1 MTLLVTLTTATAWA
15 QSTFGGGS
23 GTQADPYIIKTNDH
37 MRQLATDVN
46 NGNEYSDCYF
56 RLDNDLDFAGES
68 YTPIGA
74 YVGDVS
80 SSGYFAFEGFFDGNH
95 CTIRNVTINQ
105 PGSYG
110 VGLFGMAAV
119 WSIIKDLTL
128 ANSTIKGKSGVGGIV
143 GRMMGGTTRT
153 DRGIRNCT
161 VADDVTISGE
171 KLVGGIVGWL
181 EAPYVDGC
189 RFFGTATATQNS
201 YVGGIAGG
209 ALGGDYIT
217 SCFVGGKCTLGALGA
232 ENSATG
238 TDEGVGA
245 KHICT
250 VSFADGVSGTFASS
264 YILRVGL
271 TTYYE
276 CQTAITLQLAYTGA
290 AAEGCTARFA
300 VSDGTLTPTT
310 TAYSLLLPLASNVT
324 VSAQTDNTL
333 LDIAYHTVTIT
344 IPDQEYTGSQLT
356 PVVTVTDTRSGTAE
370 TLVEGTDYSVV
381 LPDGDCIYAGDYNV
395 GIVGMGRYAG
405 RATATFHI
413 YHPVFAKGSGSETD
427 PFIIDSTD
435 EMDKLAAH
443 VNMGDNLSGL
453 YFKQQGDLDYAG
465 KTYTPVSDAYLRPF
479 CGHFNGASYTIKNVT
494 VNGGKSYVGL
504 FGTLGSEGTIENVT
518 LAASSISGNMY
529 VGGIVGSAN
538 GNVTSCHVKDDVTVG
553 GGREIG
559 GIAGSTSATVSNCY
573 NEAAVSAGETNVGG
587 ITGVANS
594 ATITGCIND
603 GAVSSSNSSAGGI
616 TGRASIATFE
626 FCVNTATVSGER
638 YIGGIVGITWE
649 GGSVSN
655 CLNLGAVTASDIRGG
670 GVAGELGSTTMI
682 RSNHYAGKCAT
693 GGVNGSD
700 VAGACQGWKVTADE
714 NIYFDLAPDGEDL
727 FTGYSHE
734 GITYLGA
741 GETSF
746 MQISRGY
753 EFSGYTLTVSAG
765 TLTAVEG
772 EDDMYTL
779 TMPTTGQDVNI
790 SLTGTLT
797 LNLLDDDSNEWY
809 DNARRLT
816 ENVGFTGSVCLSG
829 RTLYKDGDW
838 NTICLPF
845 DITISG
851 SALDG
856 NGVEVRTLNSSAF
869 ENGTLTMNFTPA
881 TGEDAVTTM
890 EAGKPYII
898 KWKKPSGYVP
908 YADPATDAD
917 AYAAW
922 LATEPDKRDIHDP
935 IFTSVTVSS
944 TAAATTTASSDYVD
958 FRGTYSPV
966 GIYESGTNKYNL
978 YLGSGNTLYYPT
990 AEDFKVNACRG
1001 WFVLKNGLTCGTP
1014 ASPGTQNSVR
1024 AFNFSFGGEET
1035 GISEAAPLNDK
1046 GQMINDRWYNLNGVK
1061 IDKPVRKGLY
1071 IRNGKKVVVK

>member
-1 MTLLVTLTTATAWA
+1 MKMKDLFTPKATGLGGAVRRAAMMLLLTLTTASVWA
-15 QSTFGGGS
+15 ESTFGGGS
-23 GTQADPYIIKTNDH
+23 GTQAAPYLIKTTDH
-37 MRQLATDVN
+37 MRQLAADVN
-46 NGNEYSDCYF
+46 NGTEYDGIYF

-105 PGSYG
+105 PGIYG

-119 WSIIKDLTL
+119 WSLIKDLTL

-217 SCFVGGKCTLGALGA
+217 SCFVGGKCTLGALGT

-276 CQTAITLQLAYTGA
+276 CQTTITLQLAYTGA

-465 KTYTPVSDAYLRPF
+465 KTYTPVSDAYRRPF

-553 GGREIG
+553 GAREIG

-573 NEAAVSAGETNVGG
+573 NEAAVSAGQTNVGG
-587 ITGVANS
+587 ITGVANN

-603 GAVSSSNSSAGGI
+603 GAVSSSNSNAGGI
-616 TGRASIATFE
+616 TGSASIATFE

-670 GVAGELGSTTMI
+670 GVAGELGSGTTI
-682 RSNHYAGKCAT
+682 RSNHYAGKCTT

-700 VAGACQGWKVTADE
+700 VAGAIRGWKVTADE
-714 NIYFDLAPDGEDL
+714 NIYFDLAPDGEGL
-727 FTGYSHE
+727 FTGYSHD

-790 SLTGTLT
+790 SLTGDLT
-797 LNLLDDDSNEWY
+797 LDLLDDDSDDSYN
-809 DNARRLT
+809 NTRRLSG
-816 ENVGFTGSVCLSG
+816 NVGFTGSVRLKG
-829 RTLYKDGDW
+829 RTLYKDGAW
-838 NTICLPF
+838 NTLCLPF
-845 DITISG
+845 AV
-851 SALDG
+851 ALDG
-856 NGVEVRTLNSSAF
+856 SPLEGADIRTLSSASF
-869 ENGTLTMNFTPA
+869 SGGTLTLNFTPA
-881 TGEDAVTTM
+881 SGDGAVTAIET
-890 EAGKPYII
+890 GKPYIV
-898 KWKKPSGYVP
+898 KW
-908 YADPATDAD
+908 DDAD
-917 AYAAW
+917 DNV
-922 LATEPDKRDIHDP
+922 ENPV
-935 IFTSVTVSS
+935 FTNVTIKSGMNDVTCTFDGGSI
-944 TAAATTTASSDYVD
+944 T
-958 FRGTYSPV
+958 FKGTYAQTAYTVENRS
-966 GIYESGTNKYNL
+966 IL
-978 YLGSGNTLYYPT
+978 FLGEDNTLYYPSPSDDKTPTVGAFRSYFLLDGIT
-990 AEDFKVNACRG
+990 AGDTSDAVRT
-1001 WFVLKNGLTCGTP
+1001 FVLNFGDGSEDTSIKEIDDLTIYDL
-1014 ASPGTQNSVR
+1014 R
-1024 AFNFSFGGEET
+1024 F
-1035 GISEAAPLNDK
+1035 EAGAWFD
-1046 GQMINDRWYNLNGVK
+1046 LNGRRLVGQPTK
-1061 IDKPVRKGLY
+1061 KGLY
-1071 IRNGKKVVVK
+1071 INNGKKVAKM